1 MNEKQIEA
9 LRVWACEIS
18 IQLIDISN
26 EHGRV
31 ASSDQIHDAMTRLN
45 DALEFKED
53 LEF

>member
-9 LRVWACEIS
+9 LRIWACEIS
-18 IQLIDISN
+18 SQLIDISN

-31 ASSDQIHDAMTRLN
+31 ASADQIHHAMTKLN
-45 DALEFKED
+45 DALESKED